1 VLFYGAAV
9 DIAQKPSAEAAQDA
23 LYGGTG
29 NDGVTPELKRDGISL
44 SIFKTGKLEQL
55 QQTSYLGLTS

>member
-29 NDGVTPELKRDGISL
+29 NGVTPELKQDGISL